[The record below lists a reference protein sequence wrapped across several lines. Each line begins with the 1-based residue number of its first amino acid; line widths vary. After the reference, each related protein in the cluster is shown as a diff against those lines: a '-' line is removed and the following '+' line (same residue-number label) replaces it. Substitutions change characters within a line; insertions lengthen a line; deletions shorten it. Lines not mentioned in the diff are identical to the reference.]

1 MNEELLNISLG
12 VAGKYKLV
20 ANKHNADGSVC
31 SSRDLTGWFDNLIT
45 NLGLNTIG
53 NGSSGYIFA
62 YGAVGTGN
70 TAPANSDTQLQAQAA
85 YTSNEVAITHGA
97 ASSSP
102 YYRYVRVTYRFNPG
116 EATGNF
122 SEVGVGNLNGSIVAT
137 FSRSLI
143 RDSGGNPTTV
153 TVAADESLDVIYEFR
168 IYYKETDTVAN
179 ITVNGTSYT
188 LRVRPYRIT
197 SALNSAGYMRSV
209 NALNSPFTEYIGIA
223 YTGTQPD
230 MVSDP
235 SGTYL
240 GGSATPTTWAAYTAG
255 NYYRDSTGTYG
266 ISSAEAKGSI
276 GVIVPTSYTA
286 QQYSI
291 GFTPAITKAEEQR
304 LQVTVRTSWT
314 RYAP

>member
-1 MNEELLNISLG
+1 MNEALVNVSVG

-20 ANKHNADGSVC
+20 ANKHSEDGSVC

-45 NLGLNTIG
+45 NLGLNSIG
-53 NGSSGYIFA
+53 NGVNGYIFS

-85 YTSNEVAITHGA
+85 YTSNEVAVTHGA
-97 ASSSP
+97 ATSSP

-122 SEVGVGNLNGSIVAT
+122 SEVGVGNLSGSIVST

-143 RDSGGNPTTV
+143 RDTGGNPTTV
-153 TVAADESLDVIYEFR
+153 TVAADESLDIIYEFR
-168 IYYKETDTVAN
+168 IYYKTTDTTAN

-188 LRVRPYRIT
+188 FTIRPYRVT
-197 SALNSAGYMRSV
+197 SALNSAGYMRTV
-209 NALNSPFTEYIGIA
+209 NSLNSPFTEYIGTA
-223 YTGTQPD
+223 YTGPQPD

-235 SGTYL
+235 SGQYL
-240 GGSATPTTWAAYTAG
+240 GSSSTPTTWAAYTAG
-255 NYYRDSTGTYG
+255 NYYRDSTGTFG
-266 ISSAEAKGSI
+266 ISSAEASGNISLI
-276 GVIVPTSYTA
+276 APSSYSA

-291 GFTPAITKAEEQR
+291 GISPAITKAADQR
-304 LQVTVRTSWT
+304 LQITVRTSWA